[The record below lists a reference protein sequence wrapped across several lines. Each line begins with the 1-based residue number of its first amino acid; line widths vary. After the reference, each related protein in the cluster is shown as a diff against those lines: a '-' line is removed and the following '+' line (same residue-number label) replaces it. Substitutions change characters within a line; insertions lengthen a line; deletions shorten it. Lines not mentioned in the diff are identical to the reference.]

1 MTYNR
6 IATPRMYMDRLSFDL
21 ANGFKTISSYTL
33 TNDNASPGT
42 VTPSSGVIEDLFDL
56 RPSNFI
62 TVAANTQAFRINVDT
77 GLPDTL
83 AETNY
88 LAILGHNLEY
98 ANAVFKFE
106 YTDNADYA
114 AHTGTNVEFATP
126 STDYAI
132 HGTGG
137 GCIFEDFEVGN
148 VVTVTGSTSNDGTY
162 TILSMPDDD
171 TLYVDDTIVD
181 ESAGDTV
188 TVTTVTLVTTT
199 GNHTKLINAAAD
211 DTAGWINPAN
221 NGWTLITWTDAGTT
235 GTNQYKRLTIEDD
248 AGGAGS
254 DFDQPVQLGAI
265 MLGEYI
271 DFPNSP
277 DLDVGFSIDYD
288 GTKLLTSAGGNT
300 FAASSYLG
308 SPGWAKTNPWVNA
321 TASSEN
327 ADTTLSRHYGRRKYD
342 MNFSYV
348 ADTNLFLSNMHAAHG
363 AMIDGSD
370 LYSQF
375 YHKALGQ
382 HIPFLFTIDS
392 ASTSEGDYGLYR
404 LADSEMKTRQ
414 VAHQAWN
421 TSLSLVESW

>member
-1 MTYNR
+1 GS
-6 IATPRMYMDRLSFDL
+6 ATS
-21 ANGFKTISSYTL
+21 ANNGTFTVATL
-33 TNDNASPGT
+33 ESADEIT
-42 VTPSSGVIEDLFDL
+42 VTEAL
-56 RPSNFI
+56 
-62 TVAANTQAFRINVDT
+62 VARA
-77 GLPDTL
+77 
-83 AETNY
+83 
-88 LAILGHNLEY
+88 
-98 ANAVFKFE
+98 
-106 YTDNADYA
+106 
-114 AHTGTNVEFATP
+114 
-126 STDYAI
+126 
-132 HGTGG
+132 
-137 GCIFEDFEVGN
+137 
-148 VVTVTGSTSNDGTY
+148 
-162 TILSMPDDD
+162 
-171 TLYVDDTIVD
+171 
-181 ESAGDTV
+181 AGDTV
-188 TVTTVTLVTTT
+188 TITTVTNVTTT
-199 GNHTKLINAAAD
+199 ANHTKLINAAAD

-221 NGWTLITWTDAGTT
+221 NGWTLITWTDPGTT
-235 GTNQYKRLTIEDD
+235 GTNRYKRLTIEDD
-248 AGGAGS
+248 TGTGS
-254 DFDQPVQLGAI
+254 DFNQPVQIGAI
-265 MLGEYI
+265 MMGEYI

-321 TASSEN
+321 TASAEN

-363 AMIDGSD
+363 AMVDGSD

-382 HIPFLFTIDS
+382 HIPFLFTIDN

-404 LADSEMKTRQ
+404 LADSEMKTKQ